1 VSVHYVTLNALDVIV
16 GLVGPGTEVGEDT
29 VPEGKLGVV
38 LRTASDTVVVI
49 GTAQQLRERVY
60 DGLSAPIPADVPLTD
75 GDEPTYGMHH

>member
-1 VSVHYVTLNALDVIV
+1 MGMTQIGLNAPDTTVR
-16 GLVGPGTEVGEDT
+16 LVSHVDDED